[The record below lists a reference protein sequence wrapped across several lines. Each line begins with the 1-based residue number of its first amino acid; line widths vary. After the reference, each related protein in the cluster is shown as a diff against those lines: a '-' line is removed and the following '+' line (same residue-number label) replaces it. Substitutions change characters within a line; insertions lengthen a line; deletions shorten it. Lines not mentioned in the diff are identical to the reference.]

1 MAYDYGKDVKSIIKR
16 YETLKEDRILWEP
29 FFRDV
34 RDYIRPRKQSVDSS
48 THISAE
54 RHTNK
59 MFDSSA
65 SEASRLMAMSM
76 QNALVPQSVVWF
88 GLSIPSGHPLS
99 VLNKE
104 PDVKRWF
111 HDVTQK
117 MFFAMHESNFYTAI
131 GESFLDFTSFGTINL
146 LLEEDDS
153 YDGEFGGLVFTSIP
167 TGQYVFAEDK
177 RGRPDTVFWEYT
189 FTARQAKQMFGQRKL
204 PDKIKKACK
213 EKPDEKFTFVR
224 VLMPRD
230 DYRRGSQD
238 VLEKRFASVDIALD
252 ARAMVR
258 ESGFD
263 ELPYVIGR
271 FEKAS
276 GELWGRSPADIAM
289 PDIKTLNKI
298 RELELKGLATAVHPP
313 LIAPDQGIIGTFRM
327 TPSAINYS
335 REPERFKFLRFEGR
349 FDLSSLKANDLKKSI
364 RGIFLADQL
373 VLPEKLNMTAEEVA
387 TVREQIQKLL
397 GPTVARFESE
407 VLTPLILRSF
417 GLMSR
422 SGILPP
428 APPVLAELDEI
439 EVAYVGQLAKNQ
451 KIQDVTSIQR
461 WLGVAANMASFSPE
475 VLDNIDVDEA
485 LQIIGERMAVP
496 NEIMRSQEEVAQ
508 LREQRQQQMQMQ
520 EELAQASQVAE
531 GAGKVAPMVKAL
543 GGVDAFPVQ

>member
-34 RDYIRPRKQSVDSS
+34 RDYIRPRKQNVDSS

-65 SEASRLMAMSM
+65 PEASRLMAMSM

>member
-1 MAYDYGKDVKSIIKR
+1 MAYSYSVKDIIRR
-16 YETLKEDRILWEP
+16 YEVLKGDRMLWEP

-34 RDYIRPRKQSVDSS
+34 RDYIRPRKQGVDSS
-48 THISAE
+48 TTISGE

-59 MFDSSA
+59 LFDSSA
-65 SEASRLMAMSM
+65 PEASRLMAMSM

-88 GLSIPSGHPLS
+88 GLGIPAGHQLS
-99 VLNKE
+99 QLNRD
-104 PDVKRWF
+104 PAVKRWF

-117 MFFAMHESNFYTAI
+117 MFFSMHESNFYTAI
-131 GESFLDFTSFGTINL
+131 GEAFLDFTSFGTINL

-153 YDGEFGGLVFTSIP
+153 YSENFGGLVFTSIP
-167 TGQYVFAEDK
+167 TGQFCFAEDK
-177 RGRPDTVFWEYT
+177 RGQPDTVFWEYT
-189 FTARQAKQMFGQRKL
+189 FTARQAKQMFGMRKL
-204 PDKIKKACK
+204 PDKVKKACK
-213 EKPDEKFTFVR
+213 DQPDEKFTFVR
-224 VLMPRD
+224 VLLPRA
-230 DYRRGSQD
+230 DYKSGSQD
-238 VLEKRFASVDIALD
+238 ALQKRFASLDIHLD
-252 ARAMVR
+252 SKTMVR

-271 FEKAS
+271 FEKSS

-289 PDIKTLNKI
+289 PDIKTINKI

-349 FDLSSLKANDLKKSI
+349 FDLSSLKADELKKSI

-417 GLMSR
+417 GLMNR
-422 SGILPP
+422 AGILPP
-428 APPVLAELDEI
+428 PPPVLQELDEI
-439 EVAYVGQLAKNQ
+439 EVSYVGQLAKNQ

-461 WLGVAANMASFSPE
+461 WLGVAANMASFSPD
-475 VLDNIDVDEA
+475 VLDLINMDEA

-496 NEIMRSQEEVAQ
+496 NEIMRSEEEIAQ
-508 LREQRQQQMQMQ
+508 LRQQRQQQMQMQ
-520 EELAQASQVAE
+520 EQLAQASQVAE
-531 GAGKVAPMVKAL
+531 GAGKAAPMVKAL
-543 GGVDAFPVQ
+543 GGADAFPVQ

>member
-34 RDYIRPRKQSVDSS
+34 RDYIRPRKQNVDSS
-48 THISAE
+48 THVSAE

-65 SEASRLMAMSM
+65 PEASRLMAMSM

-189 FTARQAKQMFGQRKL
+189 FTARQAKQMFGQRRL

-422 SGILPP
+422 AGILPP
-428 APPVLAELDEI
+428 APPALQELDEI